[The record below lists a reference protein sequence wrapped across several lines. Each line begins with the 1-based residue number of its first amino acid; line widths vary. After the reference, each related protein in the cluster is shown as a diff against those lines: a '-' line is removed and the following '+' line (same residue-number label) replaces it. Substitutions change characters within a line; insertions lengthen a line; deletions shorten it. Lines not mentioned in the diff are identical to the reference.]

1 MGISNATCRPCIL
14 VAMLALASVAGARSA
29 SSEGPSANWRD
40 ARQAILVTV
49 PDWNATSGT
58 LRTYERKHGA
68 WREVGHAAP
77 VVIGHAGAAWGI
89 GLNRP
94 QSDGPIKR
102 EGDGRSPAGVFA
114 IGRAFGYAPDVAT
127 ALDYTQMQSTS
138 WCVDVS
144 DSPYYNRIVDARKV
158 GAAAVEG
165 ASEHMRLD
173 LFNHGD
179 PSYREG
185 FVIEH
190 NAQQRPMG
198 GSCIFAH
205 LWTSPESTTTGCTAM
220 ADATMERLLAWLKPA
235 AHPVFVLLPQR
246 EYQRLRGAWSLP
258 AIAAVKR

>member
-1 MGISNATCRPCIL
+1 MGISNATFRPCIL

-89 GLNRP
+89 GLNPR

-144 DSPYYNRIVDARKV
+144 
-158 GAAAVEG
+158 
-165 ASEHMRLD
+165 
-173 LFNHGD
+173 
-179 PSYREG
+179 
-185 FVIEH
+185 
-190 NAQQRPMG
+190 
-198 GSCIFAH
+198 GS
-205 LWTSPESTTTGCTAM
+205 
-220 ADATMERLLAWLKPA
+220 
-235 AHPVFVLLPQR
+235 
-246 EYQRLRGAWSLP
+246 
-258 AIAAVKR
+258 

>member
-29 SSEGPSANWRD
+29 SSEGLSANWRD

-89 GLNRP
+89 GLNPR

-144 DSPYYNRIVDARKV
+144 GSAYYNRIVDARKV